1 MSLLALKDV
10 SVRFGGVT
18 ALDSVSLELNR
29 GEILGLIGPNGAGK
43 TTLFNV
49 ITGVIPPSSGTV
61 HFDKKPLRGLRPHQR
76 ARLGIARTFQNLQL
90 FGSMTVLENV
100 KVPIDALGRR
110 NLLSDALASP
120 YTIHAEKATEE
131 RAMAM
136 LHVLDLME
144 HADTLAADLPVGV
157 QRRVEIARALAMRP
171 RLLLLDEPAAGLDSE
186 ETARLVRL
194 LQTIRERFQLSMLL
208 VDHDMSL
215 VMEACDYLYV
225 LDFGKLLA
233 RGKPDEVRDDPK
245 VIAAYLGQ
253 PTGELAEAPE
263 EDAIASSAR
272 LAGGGAPEGRWG
284 VGRPSAPDESSR
296 PLLAGVGLGAGYGD
310 IEVVRDVNLFVRPGE
325 IVACIGA
332 NGAGKTT
339 TLRAISGVI
348 RVRHGQVLFA
358 GDDITNL
365 SAERIV
371 RRGLMHIPQGRGLFP
386 KLTVEE
392 TLKLARFSRSAG
404 QGEDLAAAYEVF
416 PKLADRRRQLVGTL
430 SGGEQQM
437 VAIARALVVRPRLLL
452 IDEMSQGLAPTIV
465 QQLFRTLDVF
475 KQEGIAVLLVEQFV
489 DSALDIADRAYVFEQ
504 GTIAHEAEAAE
515 LRRDRSRIAQAYLGA
530 AAPAATAA
538 VNGNGHLPAR
548 RTEVMEEFM
557 LALPADLLRALQERA
572 STEGRTP
579 AEVAREMLEGAGR

>member
-49 ITGVIPPSSGTV
+49 ITGVIGPTGGTV

-120 YTIHAEKATEE
+120 YTIHAETSTEE

-171 RLLLLDEPAAGLDSE
+171 RLLLLDEPAAGLDGE

-225 LDFGKLLA
+225 LDFGRLLA
-233 RGKPDEVRDDPK
+233 RGRPEEVRDDPK

-253 PTGELAEAPE
+253 PSGDLEEAAEEVVAAVLPT
-263 EDAIASSAR
+263 
-272 LAGGGAPEGRWG
+272 GAPLATPGPTE
-284 VGRPSAPDESSR
+284 AAR
-296 PLLAGVGLGAGYGD
+296 PLLAAVGLGAGYGD

-348 RVRHGQVLFA
+348 RARHGQVLF
-358 GDDITNL
+358 GGEDITNL

-371 RRGLMHIPQGRGLFP
+371 RRGLVHIPQGRGLFP

-392 TLKLARFSRSAG
+392 TLKLARFSRAG
-404 QGEDLAAAYEVF
+404 EWSEDLVPAYDVF
-416 PKLADRRRQLVGTL
+416 PKLAERRRQLVGTL

-437 VAIARALVVRPRLLL
+437 VAIARALLVRPRLLL

-475 KQEGIAVLLVEQFV
+475 KREGIAVLLVEQFV

-504 GTIAHEAEAAE
+504 GTIAHEAAAAE

-530 AAPAATAA
+530 AAPPAAVA
-538 VNGNGHLPAR
+538 VNGNGHKPGR
-548 RTEVMEEFM
+548 RSEVMEEFM